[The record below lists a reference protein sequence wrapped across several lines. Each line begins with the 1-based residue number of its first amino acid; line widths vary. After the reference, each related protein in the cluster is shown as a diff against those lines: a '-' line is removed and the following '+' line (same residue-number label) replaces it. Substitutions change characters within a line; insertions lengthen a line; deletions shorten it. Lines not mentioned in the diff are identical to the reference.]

1 MSELYMLIGVPGS
14 GKSTWLRN
22 HAFASMPI
30 VLSTDDYIEREAA
43 LQGKTYNEIFD
54 CSIAIANDHM
64 WKSAHAAFQSN
75 ATVVWDQT
83 NLDVRGRR
91 YKLSKVPATYQKH
104 AVFFPTPDAEEHQR
118 RLFTRP
124 GKMIPQQVISGMINR
139 LAVPTLDEGFDYII
153 IAQ

>member
-1 MSELYMLIGVPGS
+1 MLVGVPGS

-22 HAFASMPI
+22 HAFDSMPI

-91 YKLSKVPATYQKH
+91 YKLSKVPLHYRKI
-104 AVFFPTPDAEEHQR
+104 AVFFNTPDLEEHAR
-118 RLFTRP
+118 RLNGRP
-124 GKMIPQQVISGMINR
+124 GKMIPQQVINGMISR
-139 LAVPTLDEGFDYII
+139 LVMPTIEEGFDYII
-153 IAQ
+153 EQ